1 MLKIDLNAKSKN
13 EKVKSYCNCG
23 SFCSEKIY
31 SGVNSRVFV
40 KSVSGEMS
48 KYMKREVFPTV
59 GVEPKVIVLKLTN
72 NLRHKVNLEVAA
84 EIVNLGTSV
93 KPSYYQ

>member
-1 MLKIDLNAKSKN
+1 
-13 EKVKSYCNCG
+13 
-23 SFCSEKIY
+23 
-31 SGVNSRVFV
+31 
-40 KSVSGEMS
+40 MS

-59 GVEPKVIVLKLTN
+59 GVESKVIVLKLTN

>member
-1 MLKIDLNAKSKN
+1 
-13 EKVKSYCNCG
+13 
-23 SFCSEKIY
+23 
-31 SGVNSRVFV
+31 
-40 KSVSGEMS
+40 
-48 KYMKREVFPTV
+48 MKPEVFPTV
-59 GVEPKVIVLKLTN
+59 GLEPKVIVLKLTN

>member
-1 MLKIDLNAKSKN
+1 MGDSVVKKS
-13 EKVKSYCNCG
+13 
-23 SFCSEKIY
+23 IQALTTD
-31 SGVNSRVFV
+31 SG
-40 KSVSGEMS
+40 KSVSGEKS
-48 KYMKREVFPTV
+48 KYMKPKVFPTV
-59 GVEPKVIVLKLTN
+59 GLEPKVIVLKLTN